1 MKLSAV
7 VITFNEEKN
16 IERFLKSVNDL
27 ADEIVVVDSFSTD
40 RTRELAE
47 KFEKV
52 RFITH
57 EFSGYGTQKNYA
69 LAQCKGEWVLFPD
82 ADEILDEE
90 ARKEIVTITS
100 HDKPEFNVY
109 NVTFRNIF
117 LGRALKYGGWGKI
130 QRPRLF
136 KRKYGKYT
144 EDIVH
149 EHFISDA
156 STGKISG
163 FIDHYT
169 YRDIFHHIEKSNRYT
184 SMMAEKMHLQEKKSG
199 LLKIVFKP
207 FYQFIKSYI
216 IRVGFLDGMA
226 GFYLAVTASFYTFL
240 KYLKLYELQTGKKS

>member
-47 KFEKV
+47 TFEKV

-90 ARKEIVTITS
+90 ARNSIRKIINTGDQTAE
-100 HDKPEFNVY
+100 VY
-109 NVTFRNIF
+109 NVEFNNIL
-117 LGRALKYGGWGKI
+117 LGKHLKYGGWGSIFRERFFRRSAGRFSDDK
-130 QRPRLF
+130 
-136 KRKYGKYT
+136 
-144 EDIVH
+144 VH
-149 EHFISDA
+149 EKFIFSGKKEVLP
-156 STGKISG
+156 GKIN
-163 FIDHYT
+163 HYT
-169 YRDIFHHIEKSNRYT
+169 YSSVFQHVDKINRY
-184 SMMAEKMHLQEKKSG
+184 SEMMAQKYAEAGKKVSIW
-199 LLKIVFKP
+199 KILFSPWFTFFRNYFFKL
-207 FYQFIKSYI
+207 
-216 IRVGFLDGMA
+216 GFLDGLI
-226 GFYLAVTASFYTFL
+226 GFYAAITSSYYSLL
-240 KYLKLYELQTGKKS
+240 KYLKLYLIKKAA